1 MKKFFIAA
9 ALVVA
14 AFVGTSCNPDA
25 VQCWII
31 TVEFTNGSSATYY
44 YWGDGK
50 QSDLQID
57 TYAQMPGVKR
67 AGKTQAFLSQSDC
80 GAEK

>member
-9 ALVVA
+9 ALVIA
-14 AFVGTSCNPDA
+14 AFVGTACNPDA
-25 VQCWII
+25 VQCWQI

-50 QSDLQID
+50 QSDAQID

-67 AGKTQAFLSQSDC
+67 ATKTQAFLSESDC
-80 GAEK
+80 GK